1 MVLRVFLVLFQGFV
15 VGATIGVGFLET
27 LVAAIVPV
35 DGIDRGCQS
44 AYDERQFPVT
54 FVIDLSGTG
63 EDRGQ
68 CRGFLYGGGVVA
80 VVDRRIAQEVK
91 VGGDR
96 KPDDRSACAY
106 CCGSYGT
113 VRRPTPP
120 CGPYRFPAGRCIV
133 V

>member
-54 FVIDLSGTG
+54 FVIDLCWLSVLFWKKVM
-63 EDRGQ
+63 DR
-68 CRGFLYGGGVVA
+68 F
-80 VVDRRIAQEVK
+80 
-91 VGGDR
+91 
-96 KPDDRSACAY
+96 
-106 CCGSYGT
+106 
-113 VRRPTPP
+113 
-120 CGPYRFPAGRCIV
+120 
-133 V
+133 

>member
-68 CRGFLYGGGVVA
+68 CRGFLYGGVVVA
-80 VVDRRIAQEVK
+80 LDDRRIAQEVK

-96 KPDDRSACAY
+96 K
-106 CCGSYGT
+106 T
-113 VRRPTPP
+113 
-120 CGPYRFPAGRCIV
+120 
-133 V
+133 

>member
-63 EDRGQ
+63 EDVAS
-68 CRGFLYGGGVVA
+68 VVA
-80 VVDRRIAQEVK
+80 FFTGEA
-91 VGGDR
+91 
-96 KPDDRSACAY
+96 S
-106 CCGSYGT
+106 
-113 VRRPTPP
+113 
-120 CGPYRFPAGRCIV
+120 
-133 V
+133 

>member
-1 MVLRVFLVLFQGFV
+1 MLFQGFV

-68 CRGFLYGGGVVA
+68 CVA
-80 VVDRRIAQEVK
+80 FFTGERR
-91 VGGDR
+91 
-96 KPDDRSACAY
+96 S
-106 CCGSYGT
+106 GS
-113 VRRPTPP
+113 
-120 CGPYRFPAGRCIV
+120 
-133 V
+133 

>member
-54 FVIDLSGTG
+54 L
-63 EDRGQ
+63 
-68 CRGFLYGGGVVA
+68 L
-80 VVDRRIAQEVK
+80 
-91 VGGDR
+91 
-96 KPDDRSACAY
+96 
-106 CCGSYGT
+106 
-113 VRRPTPP
+113 
-120 CGPYRFPAGRCIV
+120 
-133 V
+133 